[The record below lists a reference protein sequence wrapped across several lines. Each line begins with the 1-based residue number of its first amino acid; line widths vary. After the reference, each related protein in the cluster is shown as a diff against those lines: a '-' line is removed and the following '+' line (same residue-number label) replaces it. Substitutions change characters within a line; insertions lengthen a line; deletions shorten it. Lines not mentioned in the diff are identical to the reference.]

1 MKTDLEQVLEIKDV
15 YLDPVTW
22 NGQELHGYKAVTDGK
37 RVFGVRTDDYVPVS
51 HQAVLSRVQEFLPEG
66 KVENVYTTKN
76 LSRVLFNIKLPKV
89 SDVGGE
95 EIQTYVNLRNS
106 LDGGWSLGLIVS
118 PTRVICSNT
127 FVLHFKT
134 AYVSISE
141 RHIQSGVQK
150 FFEQVPLVE
159 QIYNALDGQLETARK
174 LANLSVTTDAGKTFL
189 TKLAEKHII
198 PAKVAEQAAALFEH
212 PTRKADERRDFWRL
226 LNSVTDVLSRRI
238 EDKGS
243 LVTFDQVYRTGEAF
257 AELVEA

>member
-1 MKTDLEQVLEIKDV
+1 MKTDLEQVLEIQNV
-15 YLDPVTW
+15 HLDPVMW
-22 NGQELHGYKAVTDGK
+22 NGQELRGYKAVTDGK
-37 RVFGVRTDDYVPVS
+37 RVFAVRTDDYVPVS

-76 LSRVLFNIKLPKV
+76 YSRALFNIKLPKV

-95 EIQTYVNLRNS
+95 EIQTCVNLRNS

-118 PTRVICSNT
+118 PTRVVCRNT

-174 LANLSVTTDAGKTFL
+174 LVNLPCTTEAGKAFL

-198 PAKVAEQAAALFEH
+198 PATVAEKAADLYEN
-212 PTRKADERRDFWRL
+212 PIRKEDEGRDFWRL
-226 LNSVTDVLSRRI
+226 MNSITDVLSRRI
-238 EDKGS
+238 EDNGS
-243 LVTFDQVYRTGEAF
+243 LVTFNQVYRAGETF